1 MFDEPVFFQSDPG
14 YLFVPS
20 GARAFDEQ
28 NVIKKYFPNK
38 MKRYEAGFNIFQS
51 ADTDL
56 LETDLPENVLELKS

>member
-1 MFDEPVFFQSDPG
+1 
-14 YLFVPS
+14 
-20 GARAFDEQ
+20 
-28 NVIKKYFPNK
+28 